1 MEIGMRREEEVRLT
15 HSGIFA
21 KDGRRCVSV
30 RFERGRDVAEA
41 VLPACR
47 VTKNE
52 GFTDEEV
59 RGLEQ
64 YLESK
69 NDEIFAKAKEINPN
83 GIYIFEPNGSL
94 MTTDS
99 FNRRLKK
106 YCREAGV
113 PYYSSHKI
121 RFYNASTAYDGKNL
135 TAIRNW

>member
-1 MEIGMRREEEVRLT
+1 MFRNGDWNEKGRRSQTDTFGYLC
-15 HSGIFA
+15 

-41 VLPACR
+41 ILPACR

-69 NDEIFAKAKEINPN
+69 NDEIFAKAKEINPIR
-83 GIYIFEPNGSL
+83 GIL
-94 MTTDS
+94 
-99 FNRRLKK
+99 
-106 YCREAGV
+106 
-113 PYYSSHKI
+113 
-121 RFYNASTAYDGKNL
+121 
-135 TAIRNW
+135 

>member
-1 MEIGMRREEEVRLT
+1 MRREEEVRLT

-30 RFERGRDVAEA
+30 RFERGAI
-41 VLPACR
+41 LPACR

-69 NDEIFAKAKEINPN
+69 NDEIFAKAKEINPIR
-83 GIYIFEPNGSL
+83 GIL
-94 MTTDS
+94 
-99 FNRRLKK
+99 
-106 YCREAGV
+106 
-113 PYYSSHKI
+113 
-121 RFYNASTAYDGKNL
+121 
-135 TAIRNW
+135 

>member
-1 MEIGMRREEEVRLT
+1 MRREEEVRLT

-41 VLPACR
+41 ILPACR

-69 NDEIFAKAKEINPN
+69 MMRFCKGKGNQSDQGN
-83 GIYIFEPNGSL
+83 SL
-94 MTTDS
+94 
-99 FNRRLKK
+99 
-106 YCREAGV
+106 
-113 PYYSSHKI
+113 
-121 RFYNASTAYDGKNL
+121 NAISAFCS
-135 TAIRNW
+135 

>member
-1 MEIGMRREEEVRLT
+1 MRREEEVRLT

-41 VLPACR
+41 ILPACR

-69 NDEIFAKAKEINPN
+69 NDEIFAKAKEINPIR
-83 GIYIFEPNGSL
+83 GILYMPSL
-94 MTTDS
+94 PFAHSRDACGGGTAKRS
-99 FNRRLKK
+99 
-106 YCREAGV
+106 AGV
-113 PYYSSHKI
+113 RTI
-121 RFYNASTAYDGKNL
+121 GQCEADGADWRTGIL
-135 TAIRNW
+135 SGP

>member
-1 MEIGMRREEEVRLT
+1 MRREEEVRLT

-41 VLPACR
+41 ILPACR

-69 NDEIFAKAKEINPN
+69 NDEMPHADR
-83 GIYIFEPNGSL
+83 EP
-94 MTTDS
+94 MYD
-99 FNRRLKK
+99 
-106 YCREAGV
+106 C
-113 PYYSSHKI
+113 PYYLGPHLPTVQPS
-121 RFYNASTAYDGKNL
+121 RFGYL
-135 TAIRNW
+135 R